1 MTIKHF
7 VWVTPK
13 NDVALAL
20 PLDTENQLDGIFIA
34 AVESGAKFFEI
45 DPAIPADFGWTYDGK
60 TLKDPQGNTVTG
72 SSNGINKRLILVVE
86 GDVATYLEFDPQH
99 DNNLTTAEDLTNN
112 PKVMEISSDLP
123 VKRGWKY
130 DGSTFF
136 DPNMVA

>member
-20 PLDTENQLDGIFIA
+20 LLNTEDRLDEVFLA

-45 DPAIPADFGWTYDGK
+45 DQSIPADFGWTYDGE
-60 TLKDPQGNTVTG
+60 TLKDPQGNIVTG
-72 SSNGINKRLILVVE
+72 SSNGLSKRLILVVE

-99 DNNLTTAEDLTNN
+99 ENNLTTSEDLIND

-136 DPNMVA
+136 DPNVVA